1 MTAYIT
7 HADCTRHDMGAGHP
21 EQPARLAAI
30 EQTLKTAQ
38 CWETLQHHDAPLAS
52 REQLLRAHSAA
63 HVDTIFGASPQHGFA
78 YLDPDTSMNPH
89 SLNAALRAAG
99 ALVLAVDLVMAGKT
113 ANAFCAVRPPGH
125 HATHGRAMGF
135 CLFNNVAIGALYALA
150 IHKLARVAIVDFDVH
165 HGNGSEDIVHDD
177 PRVMLISSF
186 QHPLYPYSGADS
198 GNDHIIPLP
207 LPAGTG
213 SAGFRAAWETR
224 GLPALRAFAPE
235 LILFSAGFDA
245 HRDDPLAGLNLVEED
260 FAWITRE
267 VSAIAAQCAHGR
279 MVSTLEGG
287 YHLTALGNS
296 ATAHIQALLN
306 AAR

>member
-1 MTAYIT
+1 
-7 HADCTRHDMGAGHP
+7 MGAGHP

-30 EQTLKTAQ
+30 EQALKAAQ
-38 CWETLQHHDAPLAS
+38 CWATLQHHDAPLAT
-52 REQLLRAHSAA
+52 REQLLRAHSAT
-63 HVDTIFGASPQHGFA
+63 HVDTLFKAAPEHGFA

-99 ALVLAVDLVMAGKT
+99 ALVLAVDLVMAGKA

-125 HATHGRAMGF
+125 HATHDRAMGF
-135 CLFNNVAIGALYALA
+135 CLFNNVAIGVLHALA
-150 IHKLARVAIVDFDVH
+150 THKLARVAIVDFDVH
-165 HGNGSEDIVHDD
+165 HGNGSEDIFHND

-186 QHPLYPYSGADS
+186 QHPFYPYSGADS
-198 GNDHIIPLP
+198 GNAHIIPLP

-213 SAGFRAAWETR
+213 STGFRAAWETH

-235 LILFSAGFDA
+235 LIFFSAGFDA
-245 HRDDPLAGLNLVEED
+245 HRDDPLASLNLVEED
-260 FAWITRE
+260 FAWITHE
-267 VSAIAAQCAHGR
+267 VSAIAAQCAQGR